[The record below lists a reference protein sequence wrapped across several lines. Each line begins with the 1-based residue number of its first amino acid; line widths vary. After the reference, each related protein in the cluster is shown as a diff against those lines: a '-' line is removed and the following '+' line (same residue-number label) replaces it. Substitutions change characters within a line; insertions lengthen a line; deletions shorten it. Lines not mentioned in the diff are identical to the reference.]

1 MRRHYARLLRCAT
14 AVVAMA
20 LIASCRDRL
29 PERPSEEEI
38 LKAMHDDLSVSHKV
52 ADFMIKDHDGIE
64 LLAERLSKD
73 PQAASQLL
81 ETMQR
86 KGGAEKAIA
95 DACARVAE
103 RRPDGTGP
111 PPAATTTAAQE
122 LQSQPAGGT
131 Q

>member
-1 MRRHYARLLRCAT
+1 MRSQYARFLGCAV
-14 AVVAMA
+14 AVIATV
-20 LIASCRDRL
+20 LIAGCRDRL

-81 ETMQR
+81 ETLQR

-95 DACARVAE
+95 AACARVAE
-103 RRPDGTGP
+103 RKTDATGP
-111 PPAATTTAAQE
+111 SPASTATAAQ
-122 LQSQPAGGT
+122 QSQPAGGT